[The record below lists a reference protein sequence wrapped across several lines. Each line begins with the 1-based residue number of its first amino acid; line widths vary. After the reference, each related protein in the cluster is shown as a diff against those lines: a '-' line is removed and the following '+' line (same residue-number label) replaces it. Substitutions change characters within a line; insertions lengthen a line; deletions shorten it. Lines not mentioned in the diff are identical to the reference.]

1 MPSGSSLEYSKVTN
15 PNDNS
20 KSFALHLWFPK
31 NGPWR
36 RPSHYIIC
44 WIGLSGSSIP
54 KSPMN
59 DVHLVYKVY
68 PILSFA
74 LKEKN
79 IYIFISGMAIMA
91 GLFSGLW
98 EHNMAA
104 GACTSRKVVTPVA
117 VRSWNTKAW
126 TALQLAGDA
135 PPRVWVW

>member
-20 KSFALHLWFPK
+20 KSFALLLWFPK
-31 NGPWR
+31 NGPWG

-44 WIGLSGSSIP
+44 WIGLSASSIP

-59 DVHLVYKVY
+59 DVLLVYKVY

-74 LKEKN
+74 LKEKK
-79 IYIFISGMAIMA
+79 IFISGMAIMA
-91 GLFSGLW
+91 GPFSALR

-117 VRSWNTKAW
+117 VWSWNTKAW

-135 PPRVWVW
+135 PPTVWVW